1 MSLYRMKGVMEI
13 DDIAIVELYLCRDE
27 AAIEHIARRYGA
39 RLRRLSYGIVE
50 DMQTAEECENDT
62 YLEAWERIP
71 PHDPRS
77 YLFAFLAR
85 IVRNL
90 SIDQCRRRE
99 RLKRNAHIVAL
110 SAELE
115 ACIPAPDDLQC
126 RMEAAELG
134 EVISTFLKGLPKVQR
149 NVFLRRYWYADTVE
163 EICRRYL
170 MGQSRV
176 KSMLF
181 RTRNALRAYLEKEGY
196 EL

>member
-1 MSLYRMKGVMEI
+1 M
-13 DDIAIVELYLCRDE
+13 DDGAIVELYLCRDE
-27 AAIEHIARRYGA
+27 AAIGHTAQRYGA

-50 DMQTAEECENDT
+50 DIQTAEECENDT

-71 PHDPRS
+71 PHEPRS

-90 SIDQCRRRE
+90 SIDRCRRRE
-99 RLKRNAHIVAL
+99 RLKRSAHIVTL

-115 ACIPAPDDLQC
+115 ACIPAPDDIQC

-134 EVISTFLKGLPKVQR
+134 RVISVFLRSMPQQQR
-149 NVFLRRYWYADTVE
+149 NVFLRRYWYADPIDA
-163 EICRRYL
+163 ICRRYL
-170 MGQSRV
+170 MSQSKV